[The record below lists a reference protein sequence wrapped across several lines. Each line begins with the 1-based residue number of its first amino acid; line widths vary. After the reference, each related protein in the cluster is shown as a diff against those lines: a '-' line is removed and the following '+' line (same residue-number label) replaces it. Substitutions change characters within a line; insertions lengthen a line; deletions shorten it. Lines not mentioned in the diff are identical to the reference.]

1 MADRTGLAGEA
12 ATGDRRD
19 DVILADAVGDAEHLV
34 DDQAQGR
41 PGEIDLLVAAVDRDL
56 AGAGLQPDAG
66 DRVLAATGGISA
78 ALLVE
83 LLLAQDGLDLRTLG
97 VDAVL
102 VDLLVPAAAAVAAV
116 AFGALRTGGSS
127 RFGLGSVSFRSV
139 GFDGLGR
146 GGLGSFGL
154 GRISGFSFGRGSL
167 FGSRLGGG
175 GLGRLAGQPAL
186 FTARGGGGGS
196 FGRQGSLRM
205 TFNLGMSS

>member
-1 MADRTGLAGEA
+1 
-12 ATGDRRD
+12 
-19 DVILADAVGDAEHLV
+19 
-34 DDQAQGR
+34 
-41 PGEIDLLVAAVDRDL
+41 
-56 AGAGLQPDAG
+56 
-66 DRVLAATGGISA
+66 
-78 ALLVE
+78 
-83 LLLAQDGLDLRTLG
+83 
-97 VDAVL
+97 AVL

-175 GLGRLAGQPAL
+175 GLGRLAGQRGQIGQGLLVFLGHYAPSLFLRCIDATSSVSGSSPACRSGCWRRSRRAARPPARRHRSDAISSRPRAASP
-186 FTARGGGGGS
+186 TAW
-196 FGRQGSLRM
+196 
-205 TFNLGMSS
+205 SSSAPSWAWTS